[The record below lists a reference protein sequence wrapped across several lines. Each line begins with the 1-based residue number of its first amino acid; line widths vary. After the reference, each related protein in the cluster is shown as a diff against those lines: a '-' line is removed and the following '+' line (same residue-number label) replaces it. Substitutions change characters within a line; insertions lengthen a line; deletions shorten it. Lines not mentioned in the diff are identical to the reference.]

1 MTDFVAR
8 AVRAVGRRLL
18 PPPRLDTMARVIRN
32 DARADTFFRAIEYIN
47 FEQVAGDI
55 VECGVFGGLSLAVL
69 AKGATFDP
77 KGMSRRIVG
86 VDTFAG
92 LPASEETHARWQE
105 GDCAS
110 MHGWHPMLAPGTPV
124 TADTTRAL
132 FAACGLDA
140 PLLHEGRFD
149 EVLPRVIPSAHPAV
163 ALLHVDCDLYES
175 TRDVLTGVAP
185 ALQDGTVV
193 LFDDWFHYRGHPR
206 KGEARAFHEFLE
218 ARPEWQAVPWR
229 AYATFCQAFILV
241 RR

>member
-1 MTDFVAR
+1 MTDLLSRGLR
-8 AVRAVGRRLL
+8 ALGRRLL
-18 PPPRLDTMARVIRN
+18 PPPRLDMMARVIRN
-32 DARADTFFRAIEYIN
+32 DARADTFFRAIEYVN
-47 FEQVAGDI
+47 FERVEGDI

-77 KGMSRRIVG
+77 KGMQRRIVG
-86 VDTFAG
+86 VDTFTG
-92 LPASEETHARWQE
+92 LPASEEPHARWEE

-110 MHGWHPMLAPGTPV
+110 MHAWHPILEPGAPV

-140 PLLHEGRFD
+140 PVLYEGRFD
-149 EVLPRVIPSAHPAV
+149 AVLPGVVPASHPAI

-175 TRDVLTGVAP
+175 TRDVLEGVAP
-185 ALQDGTVV
+185 ALQDGAVI
-193 LFDDWFHYRGHPR
+193 LFDDWFHYRGHPG
-206 KGEARAFHEFLE
+206 KGEARAFGEFLE

-229 AYATFCQAFILV
+229 SYATFCHAFILV